1 MGSRGYARVWGQV
14 SHFPFLRDIVQRG
27 GLPINLPHANASTVA
42 AIRDAKAG
50 KVTRTMLEGFQ
61 RW

>member
-1 MGSRGYARVWGQV
+1 M
-14 SHFPFLRDIVQRG
+14 
-27 GLPINLPHANASTVA
+27 NLPHANSSTVA

-50 KVTRTMLEGFQ
+50 TVTRTTLEGFQ